1 MQSQKTTR
9 LWLKS
14 WGLLE
19 NISQLGVQISH
30 DDHSKAVVQRLC
42 SLCPSNHVH
51 FSEPIWPIYS
61 SCLPPRHLI
70 LFINSPSPLTQ
81 WRQFS
86 ICTVPSHATEKF
98 TDQPAFGLGDMAGPV
113 QHASALQWRIETAN
127 LMVFCNA
134 NFFFFFFWGLELIF
148 MRLGN
153 ERSLVSSSWTHAEY
167 EKRIGLTSCPETFMS
182 NGRWPP
188 TDRFLEYNS

>member
-134 NFFFFFFWGLELIF
+134 NFFFFFFL
-148 MRLGN
+148 
-153 ERSLVSSSWTHAEY
+153 
-167 EKRIGLTSCPETFMS
+167 RIG
-182 NGRWPP
+182 
-188 TDRFLEYNS
+188 TDLYAVG